1 MGNHPL
7 FCSNGIPAPNS
18 LLPPLPTVPSV
29 LLCLLVN
36 PIQPKIIPRKEH
48 TISRKWISPH
58 AVRVLYRLKEQG
70 YYAYLVGGGVRDLLL
85 GREPKD
91 FDIATDATPNEIK
104 KLFRNCRLI
113 GRRFRLAHIHFHNE
127 IIEVAT
133 FRSNQ
138 PEEHDEPQPEAET
151 GTRNEAKAGG
161 SGQAEAVQASNEA
174 PAAPLQVKVLE
185 PGTAETVPAVLERP
199 RPPRM
204 LKTEDGMILR
214 DNVFGTPE
222 QDALRRDFTVNALFY
237 SIADFSVIDYVGG
250 MQDLRAGLIRIIG
263 DPVVR
268 FTEDPVRMV
277 RAVRFAAVLGFEIEQ
292 STSQALLDLKDRVA
306 LASPSRMY
314 EEVLKLFLLG
324 QGEKTYQLLRKTGI
338 FGVIFPG
345 LNKWVDTESDGFP
358 HIWIG
363 KALEWVDAYV
373 QAGREL
379 QPHIL
384 FALLFGQYIEEKARQ
399 LRGSGLQPLEAVVRA
414 VAETM
419 TEQAQRVQIPKKI
432 SLAMR
437 DIYWNQQR
445 FERREGKYPRY
456 FLRRPGFSDAFEY
469 LRFTSETTGEKKELR
484 AWWKEFI
491 RKNPL
496 TAGEEKAVQKGREK
510 RERPHRRRRR
520 GGRPKGA
527 TPKPENRN

>member
-1 MGNHPL
+1 MLIYP
-7 FCSNGIPAPNS
+7 
-18 LLPPLPTVPSV
+18 V
-29 LLCLLVN
+29 VN
-36 PIQPKIIPRKEH
+36 PIQPTTIPRKEH
-48 TISRKWISPH
+48 SISRKWISH
-58 AVRVLYRLKEQG
+58 NAVRVLYRLKEQG
-70 YYAYLVGGGVRDLLL
+70 YRAYLVGGGVRDLLL

-91 FDIATDATPNEIK
+91 FDIATDATPNEVK
-104 KLFRNCRLI
+104 KVFRNCRLI
-113 GRRFRLAHIHFHNE
+113 GRRFRLAHIHFHEE

-138 PEEHDEPQPEAET
+138 PEEPAVGPEVQAGGEQFPAQPEDVRPE
-151 GTRNEAKAGG
+151 
-161 SGQAEAVQASNEA
+161 
-174 PAAPLQVKVLE
+174 APLQVAVVE
-185 PGTAETVPAVLERP
+185 PASLDLSPKLPERP

-222 QDALRRDFTVNALFY
+222 EDALRRDFTVNALFY
-237 SIADFSVIDYVGG
+237 NIADFSVIDYVGG

-263 DPVVR
+263 DPMIR

-277 RAVRFAAVLGFEIEQ
+277 RAVRFAAVLGFEIEEN
-292 STSQALLDLKDRVA
+292 TNHALLELKDRVA

-324 QGEKTYQLLRKTGI
+324 QGEKTYQMLRKTGI

-345 LNKWVDTESDGFP
+345 LNRWVDIEHDGFP
-358 HIWIG
+358 HVWIG
-363 KALEWVDAYV
+363 KALEWVDACV
-373 QAGREL
+373 QAGR
-379 QPHIL
+379 QVPPHIL
-384 FALLFGQYIEEKARQ
+384 FALMFGQYVEEKAAELRKTGVAQ
-399 LRGSGLQPLEAVVRA
+399 LDAMTRA
-414 VAETM
+414 ISEVM
-419 TEQAQRVQIPKKI
+419 QEQTQRVQIPKKI

-456 FLRRPGFSDAFEY
+456 FIRRPGFADAFEY
-469 LRFTSETTGEKKELR
+469 LRFMSETTGEKKDLR

-491 RKNPL
+491 RNHPL

-510 RERPHRRRRR
+510 RHAPRRRTRRR
-520 GGRPKGA
+520 GGRGRRPEGQAPKA
-527 TPKPENRN
+527 